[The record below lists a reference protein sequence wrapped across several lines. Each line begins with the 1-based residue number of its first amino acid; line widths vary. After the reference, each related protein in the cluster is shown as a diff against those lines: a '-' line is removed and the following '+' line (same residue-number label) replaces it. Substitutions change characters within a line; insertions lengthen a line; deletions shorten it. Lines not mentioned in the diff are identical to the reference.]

1 MAVRT
6 FREHTPE
13 FEADVQR
20 ASREIG
26 EALDKLQRA
35 DRPYEHSAH
44 EESRSTY
51 DTPPDLVRLAA
62 ARLERNRGG
71 QGRVYDRPLDPV
83 KMVAI
88 GQRLREMRE
97 ARRLTRRE
105 LASRSQVNIGHI
117 AGLELGQVSAS
128 LESTARLANGLDL
141 SLFDFLL
148 GLGYIQPEDTNHE
161 ATVHPVL
168 LDLLEKLPVSEQLEL
183 ARKLTM
189 GKKKRVTV
197 SRY

>member
-1 MAVRT
+1 MVVRT

-13 FEADVQR
+13 FEADVRR
-20 ASREIG
+20 AKREIG
-26 EALDKLQRA
+26 EALDKLRREN
-35 DRPYEHSAH
+35 RPYERSAH

-105 LASRSQVNIGHI
+105 FANRSQVTIGHI

-128 LESTARLANGLDL
+128 LECVARLADGLDM

-161 ATVHPVL
+161 AIVHPVL
-168 LDLLEKLPVSEQLEL
+168 LDLLAAMPVSEQLKL
-183 ARKLTM
+183 ARDLRM
-189 GKKKRVTV
+189 GKRKRVRV
-197 SRY
+197 KID